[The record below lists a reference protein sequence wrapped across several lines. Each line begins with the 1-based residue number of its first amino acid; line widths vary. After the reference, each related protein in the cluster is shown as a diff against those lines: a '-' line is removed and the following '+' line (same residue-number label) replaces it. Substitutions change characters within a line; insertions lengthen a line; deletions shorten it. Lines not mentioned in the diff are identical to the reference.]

1 MSTVTEGRFGPNDAP
16 ASAPRASGVTVARV
30 ARSEWTKLWS
40 LRSTRWSLLVAALIM
55 VGIGP
60 LFCLV
65 LMGRWDTMGV
75 EDQRHLDGIDK
86 ALVGF
91 HLAPL
96 AIGVLGVL
104 MIAGEYSTGMI
115 RSSLMAVPQ
124 RLPVLA
130 AKVAV
135 FASVTFVLMLIASLV
150 GFLLAQPILAQ
161 HHVDVGLG
169 DPGAIGAIVFSAL
182 FLALIAALTV
192 GIGAIVRN
200 AAGGIA
206 VFAAL
211 VFVVPGLTNLL
222 PATTRDAIAVYL
234 PDRLG
239 TAMATNTP
247 TQELLERLPATLVL
261 LGYVA
266 ITLLIAGVLLRR
278 RDA

>member
-1 MSTVTEGRFGPNDAP
+1 MSTVAERPLGPRGTPAP
-16 ASAPRASGVTVARV
+16 EPRTSGVTFARV

-55 VGIGP
+55 IGIGP
-60 LFCLV
+60 LFSLV

-86 ALVGF
+86 ALIGF

-130 AKVAV
+130 AKVVV
-135 FASVTFVLMLIASLV
+135 FAGVTFALMLIASLL
-150 GFLLAQPILAQ
+150 GFLLAQPILAR

-169 DPGAIGAIVFSAL
+169 DPGAVGSIVFAAL
-182 FLALIAALTV
+182 FLALVAALTV
-192 GIGAIVRN
+192 GIGAILRN

-211 VFVVPGLTNLL
+211 LFVVPGLLNLL
-222 PATTRDAIAVYL
+222 PGGTRDAIAIYL
-234 PDRLG
+234 PERLG

-247 TQELLERLPATLVL
+247 TQELLERGPATLVL
-261 LGYVA
+261 VGYVA
-266 ITLLIAGVLLRR
+266 ITLLVAAVLLRR